1 MKDLLRCPPSLPPF
15 FSRGESPSPCTQPS
29 RVSEQKEGGRPAA
42 ERSRNPAPPLG
53 KHFVPI
59 FLHPRPRPSLPLF
72 HRSSS
77 PGPSSVARS
86 AMNISW
92 LVPSSLYFLP
102 PPSILFNLRARPVVR
117 PPRRSAPGDKFLH
130 LRLLL
135 RMVSGSTPTG
145 QNHFFVIFENADK
158 KIVILMFLL
167 CPNKSCR
174 VRTAVRPEWT
184 LYSFAAPSFF
194 IRVQFH

>member
-15 FSRGESPSPCTQPS
+15 FREVSPPPPCTQPS

-72 HRSSS
+72 HRPSS
-77 PGPSSVARS
+77 PGSSSVARS

-102 PPSILFNLRARPVVR
+102 PPSILFNLRARPAVR
-117 PPRRSAPGDKFLH
+117 PPRRSAPGDKFLQ

-135 RMVSGSTPTG
+135 RMASGSSSRLMVAALPPDKT
-145 QNHFFVIFENADK
+145 IFLSFSKMRGK
-158 KIVILMFLL
+158 KLSF
-167 CPNKSCR
+167 SCSFC
-174 VRTAVRPEWT
+174 VR
-184 LYSFAAPSFF
+184 
-194 IRVQFH
+194 IRVVACVRQ